1 MMAYVKKTT
10 HFLLPPYLPP
20 TQIFSQSIQLS
31 SFDLVSGEPLSDI
44 FIVAHYPE
52 LGSPEIFD
60 VRCKAKA
67 PGQAAACRILLST
80 ENGAITLMQQGKIKW
95 TRQEA
100 LTNIVSIEMIDLP
113 LSDAEGS
120 IENELKNKDGK
131 NFVPNILF

>member
-1 MMAYVKKTT
+1 MS
-10 HFLLPPYLPP
+10 L
-20 TQIFSQSIQLS
+20 QSIQLS

-52 LGSPEIFD
+52 SGSPQIYD

-131 NFVPNILF
+131 HKLHLFDMSQIFYFNNHFTCTDLCV